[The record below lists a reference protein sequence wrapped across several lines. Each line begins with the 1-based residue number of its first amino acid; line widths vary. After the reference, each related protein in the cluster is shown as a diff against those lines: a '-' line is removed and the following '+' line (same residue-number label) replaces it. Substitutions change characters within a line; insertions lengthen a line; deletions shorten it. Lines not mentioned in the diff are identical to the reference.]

1 MTAAA
6 AKVSSL
12 LGKGRV
18 ELPPF
23 VAQVNAALCTGTGAC
38 VKACEYEGAIALE
51 TLVDGGK
58 EITRAVVTAANC
70 TGCGACVAACPSR
83 AIDIQGWTLGQYDA
97 MVDAI
102 AMDLPAFEEAAK

>member
-1 MTAAA
+1 
-6 AKVSSL
+6 
-12 LGKGRV
+12 
-18 ELPPF
+18 
-23 VAQVNAALCTGTGAC
+23 

-51 TLVDGGK
+51 TMAEDGRK
-58 EITRAVVTAANC
+58 ITRAVVTAANC
-70 TGCGACVAACPSR
+70 TGCGACVAACPAR